1 MEKRYGV
8 LRFISTL
15 WKILAWVVLV
25 LGVLGAI
32 ATLVGGLAGGFLDPA
47 ILRQLGL
54 PSDLGGTFVGVAGF
68 LSILIGSVLQ
78 FFGLYAVGEII
89 SVFLS
94 IEENTRAT
102 RLWMEHSQRS
112 SPPMM

>member
-1 MEKRYGV
+1 MEKRYGI
-8 LRFISTL
+8 LRFIATL

-25 LGVLGAI
+25 LGLLGAVGVLI
-32 ATLVGGLAGGFLDPA
+32 GGLSDSFLDLMRMGEFGLPRDFGGPLVGIVGFLA
-47 ILRQLGL
+47 
-54 PSDLGGTFVGVAGF
+54 F
-68 LSILIGSVLQ
+68 LFGALMQ

-102 RLWMEHSQRS
+102 RLWIEQGGR
-112 SPPMM
+112 